1 MIGGG
6 SGCGDWGGVSTGDGS
21 KMGRHKS
28 YLKYVQN
35 GGGRGQSHFWTV
47 SKSKALFSDVFPR
60 SENCI
65 SHLLKGLLPHGQSVN
80 DLVCCL
86 LVLVLVPGCQGLVQG
101 SQDDDQGRGSW
112 IMIRDGEESDL

>member
-35 GGGRGQSHFWTV
+35 GGGGVKATFGECPKARRFFLMSSLEVRIVFLTSSRVYSLMARVSMTWFAASLYLFWSLV
-47 SKSKALFSDVFPR
+47 ARAWYKDLRMMIKEED
-60 SENCI
+60 
-65 SHLLKGLLPHGQSVN
+65 HGL
-80 DLVCCL
+80 
-86 LVLVLVPGCQGLVQG
+86 
-101 SQDDDQGRGSW
+101 
-112 IMIRDGEESDL
+112 

>member
-35 GGGRGQSHFWTV
+35 GGGGVKATFGQCPKARRFFPRVSSLRKAIPGKMISFLNIAQRAQLSM
-47 SKSKALFSDVFPR
+47 SKSK
-60 SENCI
+60 C
-65 SHLLKGLLPHGQSVN
+65 
-80 DLVCCL
+80 
-86 LVLVLVPGCQGLVQG
+86 
-101 SQDDDQGRGSW
+101 
-112 IMIRDGEESDL
+112 